1 MIHHSNGVI
10 IRRAIKE
17 FGAKMVSESK
27 HEVIDHFQSNDL
39 DEVSDS
45 ILNKCSNYFL
55 DKAMERRLKTID
67 ARSLI
72 NALARAERLGY
83 ENSDVL
89 DDKREKGLSTAQ
101 APLANMNH
109 NQRNIQPMPQQPGG
123 PMGQAP
129 LGSRPPQWQCR
140 MCWRKFASSMPYE
153 YVSLSNIHVVGTLLT
168 SL

>member
-27 HEVIDHFQSNDL
+27 HEVIDHFKSQDL

-55 DKAMERRLKTID
+55 DKAVERRLKTID

-89 DDKREKGLSTAQ
+89 DDQREKVLSTAPSTNLNQ
-101 APLANMNH
+101 
-109 NQRNIQPMPQQPGG
+109 NQRNTQPSQQRQIAPTPQ
-123 PMGQAP
+123 
-129 LGSRPPQWQCR
+129 GSRPSWQCR
-140 MCWRKFASSMPYE
+140 MCWRKFNSSAPYE
-153 YVSLSNIHVVGTLLT
+153 YVRLPTIYMTEPLLT
-168 SL
+168 